1 MGAKEHDDNLFC
13 KTLKMA
19 TPRIACSSSREG
31 ITMSTA
37 GAYRPDE
44 KDLEVKAP
52 GNTESPPA
60 DISWKNRYR
69 DGFLLLCIS
78 ITYLVYSS
86 FIRYE
91 ISMNAFKVALF
102 IGIALFVLIWIFDS
116 RWLDKIARRRTH
128 VPVRQR
134 WGDILFI
141 LVFIL
146 VLMYLES
153 NYGRIIAISA
163 FSGFSITA
171 WIKYIQIVYWE
182 TKNRIIILTH
192 GFLMPT
198 IVIVSAESERY
209 SERQQRE

>member
-1 MGAKEHDDNLFC
+1 MS
-13 KTLKMA
+13 MA
-19 TPRIACSSSREG
+19 DAH
-31 ITMSTA
+31 
-37 GAYRPDE
+37 RPDE
-44 KDLEVKAP
+44 NDLEVNAP
-52 GNTESPPA
+52 GNAESPPT

-91 ISMNAFKVALF
+91 ISMNAFMVALF
-102 IGIALFVLIWIFDS
+102 IGIALFVLIWIFES
-116 RWLDKIARRRTH
+116 RWLDKIARSRTP
-128 VPVRQR
+128 VPVRQG

-163 FSGFSITA
+163 FSGFSVTT
-171 WIKYIQIVYWE
+171 WIKYLQIVYWE
-182 TKNRIIILTH
+182 TKNRKIIVTH
-192 GFLMPT
+192 GFLRST
-198 IVIVSAESERY
+198 IVIVNSER
-209 SERQQRE
+209 